1 MRYIAFGLAAG
12 AVMMALPV
20 SATSAVKI
28 KSGSRFVQPIEAVQL
43 GAGTARWDN
52 FVPGTGSRNGDP
64 LTTANSDTLAPV
76 RGLTTL
82 EALNASNA
90 FLTSI
95 SPTVSISGQNYSG
108 FLVDKFTP
116 MSFSRIVQSKVTRI
130 ASKGQLGSPVTTSAA
145 LQPAPEQ
152 VGAVPE
158 PATWAMLVV
167 GFAAV
172 GGAMRRK
179 RHSGGVQRASA
190 A

>member
-20 SATSAVKI
+20 SATAAVKI
-28 KSGSRFVQPIEAVQL
+28 KSGSKFVQPIEAVPL
-43 GAGTARWDN
+43 GVSTS
-52 FVPGTGSRNGDP
+52 SRNVDAFASAG
-64 LTTANSDTLAPV
+64 SDTLTQV
-76 RGLTTL
+76 WGLTKL

-90 FLTSI
+90 FLAPI

-116 MSFSRIVQSKVTRI
+116 ISFSRIVPGKGTRI
-130 ASKGQLGSPVTTSAA
+130 ASKGQLGIPGITSAA

-172 GGAMRRK
+172 GAMRRK
-179 RHSGGVQRASA
+179 RQSSGVQRASA